1 MNITETLRRIQGGD
15 RQAFA
20 LVVKEYQGPLFGF
33 FSRMRLSQG
42 QAEELSQETFLRAWK
57 NLDHFDPHMAQFST
71 WLFTIARNLALNEL
85 ARPVAAQEVWEGEV
99 PLDPA
104 CEQPQPPDALAL
116 MQIRKRLQAAL
127 LQLSV
132 ADRCVVALAY
142 ISELELSAVA
152 RIEDCSVGAIK
163 TRLHRARRKL
173 FDLLEKENV

>member
-1 MNITETLRRIQGGD
+1 MNITETLQRIHSGD

-33 FSRMRLSQG
+33 FGRMRLSQG
-42 QAEELSQETFLRAWK
+42 QAEELSQETFLRVWK
-57 NLDHFDPHMAQFST
+57 NLGQFNPDLAQFST

-85 ARPVAAQEVWEGEV
+85 ARPVVAQEVWEGEV
-99 PLDPA
+99 PRDPA
-104 CEQPQPPDALAL
+104 CEQPQPPEALAL
-116 MQIRKRLQAAL
+116 VQRRQRLRAAL

-132 ADRCVVALAY
+132 PDRCVVALAY

-152 RIEDCSVGAIK
+152 RMEDCSVGAIK

-173 FDLLEKENV
+173 FDLLEKDDV